1 MGRGAFS
8 KDRTMQKPFDV
19 GAMLAEI
26 SVGKEHR
33 IEGGDEDAYAPPR
46 ARAGNFGKEVGDDN
60 RLDRRSFAPGHE
72 NLAAAVSESRTVEGD
87 TGEVPEDAINPSHY
101 RKHPSGIECIEVV
114 RHMNFNVGN
123 AIKYLW
129 RYLDKGDPI
138 ENLKKAQ
145 WYIDDEIRRL
155 EGKR

>member
-1 MGRGAFS
+1 MEQIM
-8 KDRTMQKPFDV
+8 DQRTKQKPFPTADE
-19 GAMLAEI
+19 LA
-26 SVGKEHR
+26 
-33 IEGGDEDAYAPPR
+33 
-46 ARAGNFGKEVGDDN
+46 
-60 RLDRRSFAPGHE
+60 
-72 NLAAAVSESRTVEGD
+72 NLAAIDDGIAELMQEMKPGKIIPVQELPKTI
-87 TGEVPEDAINPSHY
+87 PEDPINPAHY
-101 RKHPSGIECIEVV
+101 RKHPSGIECIEVT

-129 RYLDKGDPI
+129 RYMDKGDPI

>member
-1 MGRGAFS
+1 MYDNIGLTAPTSDPEAKNTDVEAAISSLISGRDRVDHPSEIRGTVDLSNRKTPWPKLSGNIPFS
-8 KDRTMQKPFDV
+8 P
-19 GAMLAEI
+19 LAGPTPTREAEPTI
-26 SVGKEHR
+26 PT
-33 IEGGDEDAYAPPR
+33 DP
-46 ARAGNFGKEVGDDN
+46 
-60 RLDRRSFAPGHE
+60 
-72 NLAAAVSESRTVEGD
+72 
-87 TGEVPEDAINPSHY
+87 INPDHY
-101 RKHPSGIECIEVV
+101 RRHPSGIECIEVT

-129 RYLDKGDPI
+129 RYMDKGDPI